1 MRASECDLNRDQ
13 TKRGR
18 ALTNNR
24 DQIEL
29 HKLLNFIESERSE
42 TQDSRSK
49 KLLPAVTKND
59 DLEKHSTS
67 RRHGH

>member
-1 MRASECDLNRDQ
+1 MHASECDLNRDQ

-29 HKLLNFIESERSE
+29 HKLLDFIESERSE
-42 TQDSRSK
+42 TQEYQIK
-49 KLLPAVTKND
+49 ETK
-59 DLEKHSTS
+59 ETPTRCHQE
-67 RRHGH
+67 